1 MCFVRWSAHCQ
12 QRSLAATPSRAW
24 LFIGQHDK
32 LLSMSISSTSTA
44 NKLGTAPASDEATYQ
59 IEVAKLDP
67 RVLRRITV
75 MAFHHKWRMALAI
88 AATIAAGFFQLYV
101 PQFLGQ
107 AVDQAYSLLKNASQ
121 DRDAAEAALQNTALF
136 LLGAATLRGFFTM
149 LQNYIGESVGQLI
162 GYQLRLNFYQKLQ
175 KLSFSW
181 HDRIHTGDL
190 MTRGILDIEGVR
202 LWTDTGILRVFLLTV
217 LIGGGAYILIS
228 KDTALGLIALSFV
241 PIVGLRAS
249 FARLKLRDAWMAYQ
263 DQMSL
268 VTKAME
274 ENLGGIRVVRAF
286 AAQAYELIR
295 YDRYAD
301 IAISMARHRAGLFVR
316 SVTQMT
322 FTYYLAMGLTLW
334 VGGEKVIS
342 GEISLG
348 VLAEALAFMLILQ
361 MPVRQIGWMVNSIA
375 RTSTCGGRLFHIID
389 MEPEIQDWPDA
400 KPLASGEGVV
410 RFENVSFRYPAWTGD
425 GRTLSDISFE
435 VRPGKVMGVV
445 GPPGSGKTTITHLL
459 GRYYD
464 VEDGAITIDGQD
476 VRGLTLESLRDA
488 ISIVQQDAY
497 LFTASLSHNVAYGD
511 PWAEQKKIEGSTAT
525 AQLHNY
531 IQGLPE
537 AYRELVGER
546 GVSLSGGQRQRLA
559 IARAILPEAKL
570 LVFDDSSAAIDAG
583 TERQIREAL
592 TEAMRERGVVIIAH
606 RLSSLMHADEIL
618 FLEDG
623 YIIERGNHDELMAND
638 GPYARLYEL
647 QARSTAGEEVAT

>member
-1 MCFVRWSAHCQ
+1 MV
-12 QRSLAATPSRAW
+12 
-24 LFIGQHDK
+24 
-32 LLSMSISSTSTA
+32 STSTSP
-44 NKLGTAPASDEATYQ
+44 TASNVPVADDATYQ
-59 IEVAKLDP
+59 IDVAKLDP
-67 RVLRRITV
+67 RVLRRITI
-75 MAFHHKWRMALAI
+75 MAFKHRWRMALAI
-88 AATIAAGFFQLYV
+88 GATICAGFFQLFV
-101 PQFLGQ
+101 PQYLGQ
-107 AVDQAYSLLKNASQ
+107 AVDQAHTLLRETQA
-121 DRDAAEAALQNTALF
+121 DRDVAEAALLTTALL
-136 LLGAATLRGFFTM
+136 LLGAASLRGIFTM
-149 LQNYIGESVGQLI
+149 LQNYLGESVGQLI
-162 GYQLRLNFYQKLQ
+162 GYQLRLDFYQKLQ

-202 LWTDTGILRVFLLTV
+202 LWTDTGILRVVLLTI
-217 LIGGGAYILIS
+217 LIGGGAIILIS
-228 KDTALGLIALSFV
+228 KDTALGLVALSFV

-249 FARLKLRDAWMAYQ
+249 LARLKLRDAWLAYQ

-286 AAQAYELIR
+286 AAQAYELVR
-295 YDRYAD
+295 YDRFAD
-301 IAISMARHRAGLFVR
+301 LAMAMARNRAGLFVR

-334 VGGEKVIS
+334 VGGAKVIS

-348 VLAEALAFMLILQ
+348 VLAEALGFMLILQ

-389 MEPEIQDWPDA
+389 MEPVIQDKPDA
-400 KPLASGEGVV
+400 KPLPPGEGVV
-410 RFENVSFRYPAWTGD
+410 RFEDVSFRYPVWTQD
-425 GRTLSDISFE
+425 ERTLSGISFE
-435 VRPGKVMGVV
+435 VRPGKVLGIV

-464 VEDGAITIDGQD
+464 VTEGRITIDGQD
-476 VRGLTLESLRDA
+476 IRDLTLQSLRGA
-488 ISIVQQDAY
+488 VSIVQQDAF

-511 PWAEQKKIEGSTAT
+511 PWAEQKKIEGSAST

-537 AYRELVGER
+537 AYRSLVGER

-559 IARAILPEAKL
+559 IARAILPDAKL

-592 TEAMRERGVVIIAH
+592 TEAMRERGVIIVAH
-606 RLSSLMHADEIL
+606 RLTSLMHADEIL
-618 FLEDG
+618 FLENG
-623 YIIERGNHDELMAND
+623 HIVERGNHDALMAK
-638 GPYARLYEL
+638 GGHYARLYEL
-647 QARSTAGEEVAT
+647 QARTTAGEEVVA

>member
-1 MCFVRWSAHCQ
+1 M
-12 QRSLAATPSRAW
+12 
-24 LFIGQHDK
+24 I
-32 LLSMSISSTSTA
+32 STSTSP
-44 NKLGTAPASDEATYQ
+44 TASSVPAAEDATYQ
-59 IEVAKLDP
+59 IDVAKLDP
-67 RVLRRITV
+67 RVLRRITI
-75 MAFHHKWRMALAI
+75 MAFKHRWRMALAI
-88 AATIAAGFFQLYV
+88 GATICAGFFQLFV
-101 PQFLGQ
+101 PQYLGQ
-107 AVDQAYSLLKNASQ
+107 AVDQAHGLLMNATQ
-121 DRDAAEAALQNTALF
+121 DRDAAEAALLTTALL
-136 LLGAATLRGFFTM
+136 LLGAASLRGFFTM
-149 LQNYIGESVGQLI
+149 LQNYLGESVGQLI
-162 GYQLRLNFYQKLQ
+162 GYQLRLDFYQKLQ
-175 KLSFSW
+175 QLSFSW

-202 LWTDTGILRVFLLTV
+202 LWTDTGILRSFLLTI
-217 LIGGGAYILIS
+217 LIGGGAIILIG
-228 KDTALGLIALSFV
+228 KDTALGLVALSFV

-249 FARLKLRDAWMAYQ
+249 LARLKLRDAWLAYQ

-286 AAQAYELIR
+286 AAQAYELVR
-295 YDRYAD
+295 YDRFAD
-301 IAISMARHRAGLFVR
+301 VAMAMARNRAGLFVR

-334 VGGEKVIS
+334 VGGAKVIS

-348 VLAEALAFMLILQ
+348 VLAEALGFMLILQ

-389 MEPEIQDWPDA
+389 MEPVIQDKPDA
-400 KPLASGEGVV
+400 KPLAPGEGVV
-410 RFENVSFRYPAWTGD
+410 RFENVSFRYPVWTQD
-425 GRTLSDISFE
+425 ERTLSGISFE
-435 VRPGKVMGVV
+435 VRPGKVLGIV

-464 VEDGAITIDGQD
+464 VTEGRITIDGQD
-476 VRGLTLESLRDA
+476 IRDLTLQSLRGA
-488 ISIVQQDAY
+488 VSIVQQDAF

-511 PWAEQKKIEGSTAT
+511 PWAEQKKIEGSAST

-537 AYRELVGER
+537 AYRSLVGER

-592 TEAMRERGVVIIAH
+592 TEAMRARGVIIVAH
-606 RLSSLMHADEIL
+606 RLTSLMHADEIL
-618 FLEDG
+618 FLENG
-623 YIIERGNHDELMAND
+623 HIVERGSHDELMAL
-638 GPYARLYEL
+638 GGHYARLYEL
-647 QARSTAGEEVAT
+647 QARTTAGEEVVA